1 MAHNKTANVLK
12 AEETLKFDTLIRC
25 SDIQE
30 EGCCPEFHPNF
41 MKGSSYTN
49 ITHPGCDECLL
60 GVPYAVSSMVPPSGG
75 SLGDPTLSSQA
86 ESPTKEDPRYY
97 LMKGSTSLY
106 CNEYCTL
113 NAFHMSHQNTVKKLG
128 RTSEDPTITA

>member
-1 MAHNKTANVLK
+1 MADDKIADVLK

-25 SDIQE
+25 PDVQE
-30 EGCCPEFHPNF
+30 ERCCPEFHPNF
-41 MKGSSYTN
+41 TEGSGYTN

-60 GVPYAVSSMVPPSGG
+60 GVPYAVNTMVPSSGD
-75 SLGDPTLSSQA
+75 SLGDLTLSSEA

-113 NAFHMSHQNTVKKLG
+113 NAFHMSHQNTAEKLG
-128 RTSEDPTITA
+128 RTSEDSTITA